1 MGIIMWGWPLSLS
14 SVLDPVHFFVKCLV
28 VFLFRVPPWCMMM
41 ANLVSIPPEGYL
53 GDMITQ
59 GASYVALREHTAGP
73 VIFNI
78 SAGLCLLHVIVW
90 MKKDKQNRVWKMNT
104 FTDFGREEGCGRAC
118 SGGEEGCRNQPRQ
131 FGRRFL
137 ALLRHGLHGRNQ
149 VQIDPDVLWWSW
161 DPCFGGACSVWFL
174 PLGRLT
180 VYPRQILPWI
190 RCLVASHH
198 AQ

>member
-1 MGIIMWGWPLSLS
+1 
-14 SVLDPVHFFVKCLV
+14 
-28 VFLFRVPPWCMMM
+28 
-41 ANLVSIPPEGYL
+41 
-53 GDMITQ
+53 MITQ
-59 GASYVALREHTAGP
+59 GASYVALREHTAGREEGCGR
-73 VIFNI
+73 
-78 SAGLCLLHVIVW
+78 ACG
-90 MKKDKQNRVWKMNT
+90 
-104 FTDFGREEGCGRAC
+104 GREEGCGRAC